1 MKFIDEAKIYV
12 KAGDGGNGVVSFRR
26 EKFIPKGGPDGGDGG
41 HGGSVCFEATNSLN
55 TLLDFR
61 YKKKYVAENG
71 RPGEGNNR
79 SGRSAPD
86 LVVPVPVGTIIKDA
100 DTNEVLADLV
110 IEGQSVIVA
119 RGGKGGRGNAHF
131 ATPVRQTPRFAEKGW
146 PGEEKNIILE
156 LKLLA
161 DVGLVGFPNAGK
173 STFLSA
179 VSSAKPKIADY
190 PFTTLTP
197 NLGVVKIGDMK
208 SFVIA
213 DIPGLIEGAHKGE
226 GLGISFLK
234 HVERTKII
242 LHFIDL
248 SITSFKTPLRGF
260 EIINKEL
267 ELFNKELVNKPQ
279 IVVINKMD
287 ITEVRK
293 RANKVSESFEKKGF
307 KVFKVSSVTKEGIDD
322 LLYYVAN
329 FLEMFNKKA

>member
-12 KAGDGGNGVVSFRR
+12 KAGDGGNGVISFRR

-41 HGGSVCFEATNSLN
+41 HGGDVCFKATTSLN

-61 YKKKYVAENG
+61 YKKKYLAQNG

-79 SGRSAPD
+79 SGRSAAA
-86 LVVPVPVGTIIKDA
+86 LVIPVPVGTLIKDA
-100 DTNEVLADLV
+100 NTLEVIADL
-110 IEGQSVIVA
+110 ITEGQSFVVA
-119 RGGKGGRGNAHF
+119 KGGKGGRGNAHF
-131 ATPVRQTPRFAEKGW
+131 ATPVRQTPRFAEKGES
-146 PGEEKNIILE
+146 GEEREIILE

-248 SITSFKTPLRGF
+248 SITSFKTPMKGF
-260 EIINKEL
+260 EVINNEL
-267 ELFNKELVNKPQ
+267 ASFNKELVKKPQ
-279 IVVINKMD
+279 IVIINKMD

-293 RANKVSESFEKKGF
+293 KSNAVSIAFEKKGY
-307 KVFKVSSVTKEGIDD
+307 KVFKISSVTKEGIDE
-322 LLYYVAN
+322 LLYYVADN
-329 FLEMFNKKA
+329 LK

>member
-41 HGGSVCFEATNSLN
+41 HGGDVCFEATTSLN

-61 YKKKYVAENG
+61 YKKKYVAQNG

-79 SGRSAPD
+79 SGRSAPT
-86 LVVPVPVGTIIKDA
+86 LFIPVPVGTLIKDA
-100 DTNEVLADLV
+100 NTLEVLADLTT
-110 IEGQSVIVA
+110 EGQRCVVA
-119 RGGKGGRGNAHF
+119 KGGKGGRGNAHF
-131 ATPVRQTPRFAEKGW
+131 ATPVRQTPRFAEKGA
-146 PGEEKNIILE
+146 PGEEKEVVLE

-197 NLGVVKIGDMK
+197 NLGVVKIGEMK

-213 DIPGLIEGAHKGE
+213 DIPGLIEGAHRGE

-234 HVERTKII
+234 HVERTKLI

-248 SITSFKTPLRGF
+248 SLTRFHTPLKGF

-267 ELFNKELVNKPQ
+267 ALFNEELVKKPQ

-293 RANKVSESFEKKGF
+293 KANAVALTFEKKGY
-307 KVFKVSSVTKEGIDD
+307 KVFKVSSVTKEGVDE

-329 FLEMFNKKA
+329 CFL